1 MFERDESDPNTDTEY
16 TPADKHLNGA
26 TTHMHVP
33 RPTAMLIC
41 KSTDTGNANQEPL
54 LRGM

>member
-16 TPADKHLNGA
+16 TPDKHLNEA

-33 RPTAMLIC
+33 RPIAMLIC
-41 KSTDTGNANQEPL
+41 KSTDTG
-54 LRGM
+54 